1 MQCPY
6 CKKELPK
13 GKIPTARD
21 SIFWCPADKEIL
33 PLSSLDDDVVMLGKS
48 AFFTGANAV
57 AYYCEACRMVFAPVP
72 EKAEG
77 TMDKLKK
84 KFSDFSEKREAAA
97 EARQAQKEEEKREQ
111 ERIKRGRK
119 DPWER

>member
-1 MQCPY
+1 
-6 CKKELPK
+6 
-13 GKIPTARD
+13 
-21 SIFWCPADKEIL
+21 
-33 PLSSLDDDVVMLGKS
+33 MLAKVG
-48 AFFTGANAV
+48 FFDAAE
-57 AYYCEACRMVFAPVP
+57 AESYYCEDCKMVFTPVP
-72 EKAEG
+72 EREES

-97 EARQAQKEEEKREQ
+97 EMRQARAEEEKREK

>member
-1 MQCPY
+1 MECPY

-13 GKIPTARD
+13 GKIPARKAN
-21 SIFWCPADKEIL
+21 ICWYPADKEL
-33 PLSSLDDDVVMLGKS
+33 WFFSDLDDDVVLLAKPDTWEAGM
-48 AFFTGANAV
+48 APAH
-57 AYYCEACRMVFAPVP
+57 YCADCRMVFVPVP
-72 EKAEG
+72 EREES

-97 EARQAQKEEEKREQ
+97 EMRQARAEEEKREK